1 MNLGLAG
8 SVAVVVGGA
17 RGLGRA
23 IAAAFAEE
31 GCRVGV
37 WDVSPDVHAT
47 ALSLPSPLAGEGGE
61 SEDRV
66 RGETLAHPRRA
77 PSPVGE
83 APPPSPARGEG
94 KHLAWQVDVADD
106 ADVRAAAG
114 ETWAK
119 FGAVDHVAFAVGIGS
134 GKFGFP
140 FWQLDPGDWARVLR
154 VNLVGAAS
162 VAHAF
167 APKLA
172 ERKTGTMLFLSSV
185 AGQNGSQTDPPYSAS
200 KAGLINFAQC
210 AAKDLAPFG
219 VRVNCLCPGMVKTPL
234 NRSVWQAWWDRQP
247 PDARQEYDAWAAE
260 KITKLVPLNR
270 WQTPADIAAMA
281 VFLASARAANVTGQ
295 TVNVDGGYVMHG

>member
-8 SVAVVVGGA
+8 SVAVVIGGA

-23 IAAAFAEE
+23 IATAFAEE

-47 ALSLPSPLAGEGGE
+47 AAELEGTG
-61 SEDRV
+61 
-66 RGETLAHPRRA
+66 T
-77 PSPVGE
+77 
-83 APPPSPARGEG
+83 
-94 KHLAWQVDVADD
+94 QVDVGDPA
-106 ADVRAAAG
+106 AVRAAAAN
-114 ETWAK
+114 TWAH
-119 FGAVDHVAFAVGIGS
+119 FGAVDHVVFAVGIGS

-140 FWQLDPGDWARVLR
+140 FWKLDTEDWDRVLR

-172 ERKTGTMLFLSSV
+172 DRKKGTMLFLSSV
-185 AGQNGSQTDPPYSAS
+185 AGQIGSQTDPPYSAA

-210 AAKDLAPFG
+210 AAKDLAAFG

-234 NRSVWQAWWDRQP
+234 NRSVWQAWNDRQSP
-247 PDARQEYDAWAAE
+247 ESRQEYEAWAAE
-260 KITKLVPLNR
+260 KIAKLVPLNR
-270 WQTPADIAAMA
+270 WQTPEDIAAMA
-281 VFLASARAANVTGQ
+281 VFLASDRAANVTGQ
-295 TVNVDGGYVMHG
+295 TVNVDGGYVMHW

>member
-1 MNLGLAG
+1 VNLGLAG
-8 SVAVVVGGA
+8 SAAVVVGGA

-23 IAAAFAEE
+23 IAGAFAEE

-37 WDVSPDVHAT
+37 WDVSADVHTAAT
-47 ALSLPSPLAGEGGE
+47 ELGGAGW
-61 SEDRV
+61 
-66 RGETLAHPRRA
+66 T
-77 PSPVGE
+77 
-83 APPPSPARGEG
+83 
-94 KHLAWQVDVADD
+94 VDVADP
-106 ADVRAAAG
+106 AAVRHAAA

-119 FGAVDHVAFAVGIGS
+119 FGAVDHIVFAVGIGS

-140 FWQLDPGDWARVLR
+140 FWQLDPADWDRVLR
-154 VNLVGAAS
+154 VNLVGAAA

-172 ERKTGTMLFLSSV
+172 ERKRGTLLFLSSV

-234 NRSVWQAWWDRQP
+234 NRSVWQTWWNRQP
-247 PDARQEYDAWAAE
+247 PEARQEYDAWAAE
-260 KITKLVPLNR
+260 KIAKLVPLNR
-270 WQTPADIAAMA
+270 WQTPEDIAAMA
-281 VFLASARAANVTGQ
+281 VFLASDRAANVTGQ
-295 TVNVDGGYVMHG
+295 TVNVDGGYVMHW